1 MTVQFD
7 NIGQEFSTAGS
18 PVGVVKVPV
27 RGGIYRNFGKRLVDT
42 ILIFMAVPIVV
53 PVILVL
59 AVFVA
64 RDGNNPFFWNFRV
77 GKNGKSFRMLKLRSM
92 VPDAE
97 MKLEEYLAENP
108 DAQDEWSTTQKLKYD
123 PRITRFGRFLRK
135 TSLDELPQLWNVLKG
150 DMSLIGPRP
159 MMPSQRALYPGLAYY
174 ALRPGISGLWQVSDR
189 NDSEFA
195 KRADFD
201 REYDENLSL
210 SGDIRLLLKT
220 FSVVLKG
227 TGY

>member
-7 NIGQEFSTAGS
+7 RIEQDFSTTGR
-18 PVGVVKVPV
+18 PVSAVMVPV
-27 RGGIYRNFGKRLVDT
+27 RGGIYRNYCKRFLDT
-42 ILIFMAVPIVV
+42 V
-53 PVILVL
+53 VILASAPFVIPVVL
-59 AVFVA
+59 ILAFLVA
-64 RDGNNPFFWNFRV
+64 RDGHNPFFWNKRV
-77 GKNGKSFRMLKLRSM
+77 GKNGKSFGMLKLRTM

-97 MKLEEYLAENP
+97 MKLEQYLSDNP
-108 DAQDEWSTTQKLKYD
+108 DARDEWAATQKLKVD

-135 TSLDELPQLWNVLKG
+135 VSLDELPQLWNVLVG

-210 SGDIRLLLKT
+210 GCDLRLLVKT